1 MSDSR
6 KFIPQK
12 VRPQTANKNPLV
24 RQKSGTVKPGLN
36 KTLPR
41 KSKLPGIKNVQ
52 PPQRLSKTQGGV
64 GKSLSSA
71 KPGIEEI
78 EKEMESSPVEIK
90 EMLE

>member
-12 VRPQTANKNPLV
+12 VRPQTANKNTLV

-41 KSKLPGIKNVQ
+41 KSKNLKVK
-52 PPQRLSKTQGGV
+52 RLRRTNN
-64 GKSLSSA
+64 
-71 KPGIEEI
+71 
-78 EKEMESSPVEIK
+78 
-90 EMLE
+90 